1 MAFQDSDAS
10 MLGSLGAIV
19 VGAIILNSSVIAT
32 GSLSSSADG
41 MKEDGSTVRIKGVL
55 TSVAEGVLT
64 QNVSVGMLGT
74 LSSTNQTVM
83 YNDAYVSMYGFLSST
98 VSPAVSI
105 MLCADITV
113 DMAILEL
120 EINGCKIGESMEIKR
135 YRGDTYPLR
144 TKLGRNGNFNTAGI
158 TFKMSTKIADGTIHT
173 STGIIKDAV
182 NGIVEFGFD
191 VAAVATAGSGV
202 YDIQGEDGYIYT
214 YDKGPFILLEDVTV

>member
-1 MAFQDSDAS
+1 MAFQDSNAS

-19 VGAIILNSSVIAT
+19 AGAVILNATVIAT
-32 GSLSSSADG
+32 GSLSSNADG
-41 MKEDGSTVRIKGVL
+41 MSEDGTKVRANGTLTGTASAVL
-55 TSVAEGVLT
+55 IQNFSVDMV
-64 QNVSVGMLGT
+64 GT

-83 YNDAYVSMYGFLSST
+83 YNDAYVSMYGFLSAS

-105 MLCADITV
+105 VLCADITV
-113 DMAILEL
+113 DMEILEV

-144 TKLGRNGNFNTAGI
+144 AKLGRNGNFDTTGI

-173 STGIIKDAV
+173 STGVIKDAL

-202 YDIQGEDGYIYT
+202 YDIQGQDGYIYT